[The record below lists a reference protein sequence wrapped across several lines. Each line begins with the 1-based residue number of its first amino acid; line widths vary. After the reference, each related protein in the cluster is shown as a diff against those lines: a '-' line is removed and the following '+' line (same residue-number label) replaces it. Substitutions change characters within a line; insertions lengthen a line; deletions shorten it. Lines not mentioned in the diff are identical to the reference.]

1 MPWDGVFRYGKSRF
15 LDKDVKLVGMSIFS
29 LMTDVSVICVHTDL
43 RLLNSLEYL
52 GFKATDFQDW
62 VIVIEIQDRLPRKQV
77 QLHVV
82 RSIQVGRS
90 F

>member
-1 MPWDGVFRYGKSRF
+1 VPWDGVFRYGKSRF
-15 LDKDVKLVGMSIFS
+15 LDEDVKLVGMSIFS
-29 LMTDVSVICVHTDL
+29 LMTDVSVICVHTVL
-43 RLLNSLEYL
+43 RLLNSLENL